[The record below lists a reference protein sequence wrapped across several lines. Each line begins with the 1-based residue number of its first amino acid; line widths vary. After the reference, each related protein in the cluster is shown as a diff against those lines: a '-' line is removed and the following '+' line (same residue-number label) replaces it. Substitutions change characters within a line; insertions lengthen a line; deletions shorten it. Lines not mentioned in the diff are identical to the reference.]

1 MSEHHSTQRQ
11 RSVRIAIVGY
21 GFMGRVHSYAFRV
34 ASMMRTLP
42 FEPRLSVLC
51 GRKEEEVRRA
61 AESYGFD
68 EWSTDWRS
76 VVERPDIDIV
86 DVCTP
91 PGHHAQVVAAA
102 AAAGKAI
109 ICEKPLAE
117 NYESARAAADAA
129 TRAGVLHASIF
140 NYRHL
145 PAVTLMQQMIAE
157 GAVGE
162 PLLWRAIWL
171 GDEFADPSIPFD
183 WRFDLPFG
191 GSSILDLGAH
201 AVDLARW
208 MVGEVEA
215 VVAQSATFITERALP
230 GDQSAPVTVDDA
242 SSALARFR
250 SGARGIFEF
259 AKVCHGRPT
268 DFGVEVNGR
277 EGTVIFELAHLNE
290 LWYSS
295 AHDPPREYGIRKI
308 RAEHPSQPYA
318 SSWWP
323 AALGLGY
330 EAGFVDQLC
339 DLLERWPDGPWAPDL
354 NDALRTQA
362 VCVAMERSAAA
373 RSWVTVADVT
383 GADRA

>member
-1 MSEHHSTQRQ
+1 VSERHSVGK
-11 RSVRIAIVGY
+11 SKPVRIAIIGY

-34 ASMMRTLP
+34 ASMMRSLP
-42 FEPRLSVLC
+42 CTPRLSVLC
-51 GRKEEEVRRA
+51 GRSENDVRRA
-61 AESYGFD
+61 AASYGFD

-76 VVERPDIDIV
+76 VVERSDIDIV

-91 PGHHAQVVAAA
+91 PGHHADVVAAA
-102 AAAGKAI
+102 AEAGKAI

-117 NYESARAAADAA
+117 SYERARRAADAA
-129 TRAGVLHASIF
+129 THAGVLHASIF

-145 PAVTLMQQMIAE
+145 PAVALMQQMIAD
-157 GAVGE
+157 GAVGD

-171 GDEFADPSIPFD
+171 GDEFADTAIPFD

-191 GSSILDLGAH
+191 GSTILDLGAH

-208 MVGEVEA
+208 MVGEVDE
-215 VVAQSATFITERALP
+215 VVAQSATFITKRASA
-230 GDQSAPVTVDDA
+230 GDRSVPVTVDDA
-242 SSALARFR
+242 SAALARFTN
-250 SGARGIFEF
+250 GARGVFEF

-277 EGTVIFELAHLNE
+277 DGTLLFDYRHLNE
-290 LWYSS
+290 LWFSS
-295 AHDPPREYGIRKI
+295 AEDEPRQYGIRKI

-330 EAGFVDQLC
+330 EAGFVDQIC
-339 DLLERWPDGPWAPDL
+339 DLLERWPDGPWSPNL
-354 NDALRTQA
+354 NDALKTQA
-362 VCVAMERSAAA
+362 VCVAMERSAST
-373 RSWVTVADVT
+373 RGWVSVSDVE
-383 GADRA
+383 AP

>member
-1 MSEHHSTQRQ
+1 MGG
-11 RSVRIAIVGY
+11 IVTRAPVLRVAVIGY

-34 ASMMRTLP
+34 ASMMRDLP
-42 FEPRLSVLC
+42 CEPRLAVLC
-51 GRKEEEVRRA
+51 GRNERELRRA
-61 AESYGFD
+61 ASAYGFE
-68 EWSTDWRS
+68 EWATDWRS
-76 VVERPDIDIV
+76 VVERPDIDLV
-86 DVCTP
+86 DICTP
-91 PGHHAQVVAAA
+91 PGDHAEVVEAA

-109 ICEKPLAE
+109 ICEKPLGE
-117 NYESARAAADAA
+117 SYESATRAARAV

-145 PAVTLMQQMIAE
+145 PAVALMKRMISE

-171 GDEFADPSIPFD
+171 GDEFADPNIPFD

-191 GSSILDLGAH
+191 GSTILDLGAH

-208 MVGEVEA
+208 MVGEVDE
-215 VVAQSATFITERALP
+215 VVTQSATFITQRSDRA
-230 GDQSAPVTVDDA
+230 GGSSPVTVDDA
-242 SSALARFR
+242 SAALVRFA
-250 SGARGIFEF
+250 GGQRGVFEF
-259 AKVCHGRPT
+259 AKVCTGRPT

-277 EGTVIFELAHLNE
+277 KGTLVFDYGHLNE

-295 AHDPPREYGIRKI
+295 AEDKPSEYGIRKI

-318 SSWWP
+318 ANWWP

-330 EAGFVDQLC
+330 EAGFVNQIC
-339 DLLERWPDGPWAPDL
+339 DLLQRWPDGPWAPDL

-362 VCVAMERSAAA
+362 VCVAMERSAAS
-373 RSWVTVADVT
+373 RSWVRVADVQ
-383 GADRA
+383 GASNR